1 MNAAGNPKNLAATAV
16 VAAHPTTLRTVT
28 VGVVAAGQTLKL
40 HDCTTT
46 VAAAAGN
53 LRSTI
58 ALDAVG
64 SYVFDAAFRDGLVAV
79 VSGGTPDICIVS
91 G

>member
-1 MNAAGNPKNLAATAV
+1 MNPAANPVRVTATAV
-16 VAAHPTTLRTVT
+16 VAGHSTTLQRVV

-40 HDCTTT
+40 HDCATTG
-46 VAAAAGN
+46 AASAGN
-53 LRSTI
+53 TKATI

-64 SYVFDAAFRDGLVAV
+64 CYEFRAAFRDGLVAV
-79 VSGGTPDICIVS
+79 VSGGTPDITVMV